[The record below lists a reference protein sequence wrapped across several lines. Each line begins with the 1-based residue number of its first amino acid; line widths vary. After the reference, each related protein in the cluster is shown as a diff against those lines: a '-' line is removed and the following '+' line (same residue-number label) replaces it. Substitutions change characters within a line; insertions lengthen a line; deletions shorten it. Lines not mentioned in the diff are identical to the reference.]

1 MKLRSFRVRIAL
13 ILVLLTGS
21 ALVGFGA
28 MSGWLL
34 YNAKM
39 SRLDEV
45 MKIQLLRTARAQQR
59 DRWLA
64 YEELLPRI
72 FGVEAETP
80 TAFLIQ
86 DAATGAVVY
95 QSRQWPA
102 DLDLAPLWPPP
113 PPPTK
118 TASPTQTPSTASR
131 LLPRSKLKFSDP
143 RLVTRQTTATTWR
156 VGAATFSRSRVAI
169 AISLR
174 AIDSE
179 MAAIRSTFLLSIITI
194 LLLIAGAAW
203 ILSGRALRPIRQ
215 LTQAIRQV
223 TVKGLDQRVPVGDA
237 DLEFAALIQV
247 FNQML
252 ENLDR
257 SFHHASRFSADAAH
271 ELKTPLAILQGELEQ
286 AIHKA
291 DRGSALQQHLSSLL
305 DEVRR
310 LSGIVRKLLLLS
322 LADAGRMNLHLI
334 RVNVSELLL
343 QMLEDIEL
351 LDPSLTVEAQI
362 APDQWVLGDH
372 DLLAQALHNLIT
384 NAVKYNLPSGW
395 IKLDVF
401 HSQAK
406 VFVTVT
412 NASKSILPEDRD
424 LIFDRFHRGDAA
436 RTRHIEGTGLG
447 LSLAREIVR
456 AHHGDIALMP
466 TPLGQV
472 SLKLSLPLSNRN

>member
-13 ILVLLTGS
+13 VLVLLTGS

-45 MKIQLLRTARAQQR
+45 MKTQLLRTARAQQR

-72 FGVEAETP
+72 LGVEAETP
-80 TAFLIQ
+80 TAFLVQ
-86 DAATGAVVY
+86 DAAGAVMY
-95 QSRQWPA
+95 QSRQWPP

-113 PPPTK
+113 PPNLPT
-118 TASPTQTPSTASR
+118 TASPTPTPSTASR
-131 LLPRSKLKFSDP
+131 LLSRSKLRFSDP
-143 RLVTRQTTATTWR
+143 RLVTRQTTTDTWR

-203 ILSGRALRPIRQ
+203 VLSGRALRPIRQ
-215 LTQAIRQV
+215 LTQAIRHV
-223 TVKGLDQRVPVGDA
+223 TVKGLDQRVTVGDA

-252 ENLDR
+252 ETLDR

-322 LADAGRMNLHLI
+322 LADAGRMNLHLV
-334 RVNVSELLL
+334 RVNVSELLV

-362 APDQWVLGDH
+362 APDQWVLGDR
-372 DLLAQALHNLIT
+372 DLLAQALHNLIS
-384 NAVKYNLPSGW
+384 NAVKYNLPKGW
-395 IKLDVF
+395 IKIDVF

-406 VFVTVT
+406 VLVTMT
-412 NASKSILPEDRD
+412 NASNAILPDDCDR
-424 LIFDRFHRGDAA
+424 IFDRFHRGDPA

-456 AHHGDIALMP
+456 AHYGDIALMP

-472 SLKLSLPLSNRN
+472 SLKLSLPAQA

>member
-1 MKLRSFRVRIAL
+1 VKLRSFRIRIAL
-13 ILVLLTGS
+13 VLVLLTGS

-45 MKIQLLRTARAQQR
+45 MKIQLFRAARAQQR

-64 YEELLPRI
+64 YEALLPRI

-86 DAATGAVVY
+86 DATGAVVY

-113 PPPTK
+113 PNPSK
-118 TASPTQTPSTASR
+118 AASPAPTTSTTSR
-131 LLPRSKLKFSDP
+131 PLSRSKLRFSDP
-143 RLVTRQTTATTWR
+143 RLVTRQTTADTWR
-156 VGAATFSRSRVAI
+156 VGAATLSRSRVAI
-169 AISLR
+169 AISLK
-174 AIDSE
+174 AVDSE

-194 LLLIAGAAW
+194 LLIIAGAAW

-237 DLEFAALIQV
+237 DQEFAALIQV

-291 DRGSALQQHLSSLL
+291 DRGSELQQHLSSLL

-334 RVNVSELLL
+334 RVNVSELLV

-362 APDQWVLGDH
+362 APAQWVLGDR
-372 DLLAQALHNLIT
+372 DLLAQALHNLIR
-384 NAVKYNLPSGW
+384 NAVKYNLPKGW
-395 IKLDVF
+395 IKISVF

-406 VFVTVT
+406 VLITVT
-412 NASKSILPEDRD
+412 NASNAILPDDRD
-424 LIFDRFHRGDAA
+424 RIFDRFHRGDPA

-466 TPLGQV
+466 TPPGQV
-472 SLKLSLPLSNRN
+472 SLKLSLPAQT

>member
-13 ILVLLTGS
+13 VLVLLTGS

-45 MKIQLLRTARAQQR
+45 MKIQLLRTARTQQR
-59 DRWLA
+59 ERWLA
-64 YEELLPRI
+64 YEGLLPRI

-86 DAATGAVVY
+86 NATGGVVY
-95 QSRQWPA
+95 QSRQWPV
-102 DLDLAPLWPPP
+102 DLDLVPLWPPP
-113 PPPTK
+113 PPTNFSK
-118 TASPTQTPSTASR
+118 TASPNSSPSTASG

-143 RLVTRQTTATTWR
+143 RLVTRQTTTDTWR
-156 VGAATFSRSRVAI
+156 VGVATFSRSRVAI

-203 ILSGRALRPIRQ
+203 ILSGRALMPIRQ

-223 TVKGLDQRVPVGDA
+223 TVKGLDQRVPIGDA

-247 FNQML
+247 YNQML

-286 AIHKA
+286 AIYKA

-334 RVNVSELLL
+334 KVNVSELLM

-351 LDPSLTVEAQI
+351 LDPSLTVEAEI
-362 APDQWVLGDH
+362 APDQWVLGDR
-372 DLLAQALHNLIT
+372 DLLAQALHNLIS
-384 NAVKYNLPSGW
+384 NAVKYNVSNGW
-395 IKLDVF
+395 IKISVRCTE
-401 HSQAK
+401 AK
-406 VFVTVT
+406 VYVTVT

-466 TPLGQV
+466 APFGQV
-472 SLKLSLPLSNRN
+472 SLKLSLPAQP